1 MTKVKT
7 ICYKFAML
15 FSAFLSAVLFICA
28 NTNSCLMIYQP
39 ETPVEL
45 EHFSKIK

>member
-39 ETPVEL
+39 KTPVEL